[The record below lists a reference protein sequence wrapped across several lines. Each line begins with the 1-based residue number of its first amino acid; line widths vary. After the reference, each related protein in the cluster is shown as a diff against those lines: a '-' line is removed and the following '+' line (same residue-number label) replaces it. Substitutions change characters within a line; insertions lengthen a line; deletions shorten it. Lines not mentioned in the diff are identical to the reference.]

1 MPPVNGSPTHIAYL
15 LHMALLRARDDS
27 RPLVD
32 EASPVLTGT
41 GTERLSAAHF
51 RLLDQLPPEGIRV
64 TDLAARTRITK
75 QALGQLATQ
84 LTHRGFLETVPD
96 PADRRAKLLR
106 CTPSGARATRHSRQI
121 VAAIEERWRD
131 QVGADRYQIFRD
143 VLLELTDASAPCG
156 QPGTL
161 EHRREDGHG

>member
-1 MPPVNGSPTHIAYL
+1 MTSVNGAAPNRPTHIAYL
-15 LHMALLRARDDS
+15 LHMALLRARADS

-32 EASPVLTGT
+32 ADPAMLFTGT

-64 TDLAARTRITK
+64 TELAARTRITK

-84 LTHRGFLETVPD
+84 LAHRGYVETIPD
-96 PADRRAKLLR
+96 RDDRRAKLLR
-106 CTPSGARATRHSRQI
+106 CTPVGARVTQQAREV

-131 QVGADRYQIFRD
+131 EVGADRYAVFRD
-143 VLLELTDASAPCG
+143 VLLELTDAMDPAPG
-156 QPGTL
+156 SQ
-161 EHRREDGHG
+161 